1 LKLKISA
8 ILPHLFIFGGVR
20 RYIELGNA
28 LISRGHT
35 FEIYTPQGE
44 DCSWL
49 EFKGTVRKMSELKGS
64 EIDVLIT
71 GSPEFFNTLVNS
83 SARIKIFYLQ
93 IEGLKEEKEIVRHG
107 SIYIMV
113 NSSGLAKRIKR
124 RYGIVPLDGIGGVN
138 TSFFRPDEELG
149 CSDIDYTKGRDE
161 TNPLRVLCYGRLSR
175 PRKGTRFVVEAVRRL
190 HRKGIKVELQLF
202 DSIEND
208 MQDPRIGFSPEIPYR
223 FYLNLSQDSL
233 CKMYNSA
240 DMFVSAEHR
249 AGWSNTTAEAF
260 ACGLPVVCTSSGTS
274 DFAINGKSALVVP
287 MRNSFLIERAIS
299 KLYKDPEF
307 GFRIARNA
315 REIIEEYSWERVAQ
329 KIEKQLLELSV

>member
-28 LISRGHT
+28 LISRGHS
-35 FEIYTPQGE
+35 FEIYTPEGG
-44 DCSWL
+44 DCTWL
-49 EFKGTVRKMSELKGS
+49 EFKGTVRKLSELKGS
-64 EIDVLIT
+64 KTDVLIT
-71 GSPEFFNTLVNS
+71 GSPEFFDKLVNS

-93 IEGLKEEKEIVRHG
+93 IEGLKGEGDIVRHG
-107 SIYIMV
+107 NVYIMV
-113 NSSGLAKRIKR
+113 NSSGLAKRVKR
-124 RYGIVPLDGIGGVN
+124 RYGILALDGIGGVN
-138 TSFFRPDEELG
+138 TSFFRPDEKLE

-175 PRKGTRFVVEAVRRL
+175 PRKGTRFVIEAVRRL

-202 DSIEND
+202 DSIESAT
-208 MQDPRIGFSPEIPYR
+208 QDPRIGFSPGVPYR

-233 CKMYNSA
+233 YGMYNSA
-240 DMFVSAEHR
+240 DIFVSAEHR

-287 MRNSFLIERAIS
+287 MRNSFLIERAIR
-299 KLYKDPEF
+299 KLYKEPELRC
-307 GFRIARNA
+307 RIARNA
-315 REIIEEYSWERVAQ
+315 RKIIEEYSWDRVAQ
-329 KIEKQLLELSV
+329 KVERQLIELSG